1 MNIKQESTGDL
12 TATIQIEFK
21 QEDYQDKVNDS
32 LKDLQKK
39 AALKGFR
46 PGKVPFGLIK
56 KMYEKSVI
64 AEEVNKLLT
73 DKLNDYIIEN
83 KLEILG
89 YPLGNEEKNKK
100 IDFDNAI
107 DFEFFF
113 DIAFTPDFKLD
124 ISETTIADYYDIQ
137 VEDKIV
143 DNYLEDTRRRYG
155 NYTEPET
162 IEPGDVV
169 TGEICQLDESG
180 LIKEGG
186 IKNQTSISLN
196 YIKDDKVKEDF
207 IGRKISEK
215 IILNPLKA
223 TDNDVEATTILG
235 IKKEESEKADS
246 NYEFTISG
254 ISRINPAELSKELF
268 DKVYPGAEISD
279 ELQFREKLASEAKG
293 YYQAE
298 SENYFVHTT
307 MEKFLNEADFPLPDE
322 FIKRWLVDS
331 DSQLTIDSVEKNFQ
345 AYTRS
350 LKQQLI
356 INKITKDY
364 GISVG
369 DQEMKDHVKNL
380 FLNRYGLNTE
390 NEEKSKQLDSIAETV
405 LKNKEE
411 YKKIYD
417 QLFDDKVRE
426 LFKTRLKLNK
436 INVTYSE
443 FINIVNEHH
452 KIHHHEHAE

>member
-56 KMYEKSVI
+56 KIYEKSVI

-73 DKLNDYIIEN
+73 DKLNNYIVEN

-100 IDFDNAI
+100 IDFENST
-107 DFEFFF
+107 DFDFFF

-124 ISETTIADYYDIQ
+124 ISEDTTADYYDIQ

-155 NYTEPET
+155 NFIEPET
-162 IEPGDVV
+162 IEPSDWVK
-169 TGEICQLDESG
+169 GEICQLDESG
-180 LIKEGG
+180 MIKEGG

-207 IGRKISEK
+207 IGRKIGEK
-215 IILNPLKA
+215 IIFNPLKA
-223 TDNDVEATTILG
+223 TDNVVEATAILG
-235 IKKEESEKADS
+235 IPKEESEKADS

-254 ISRINPAELSKELF
+254 ISRINPAELNKELF
-268 DKVYPGAEISD
+268 DKVYPGAEIND
-279 ELQFREKLASEAKG
+279 EIQFREKRASEAKG

-331 DSQLTIDSVEKNFQ
+331 DNQLTPDSVEKDYQ
-345 AYTRS
+345 VYTRS
-350 LKQQLI
+350 LKQQMI
-356 INKITKDY
+356 INKISKDHA
-364 GISVG
+364 IKVD

-380 FLNRYGLNTE
+380 FLNRYGLHTE
-390 NEEKSKQLDSIAETV
+390 NEEKSKQLDSIAESV